1 MGDPPGALG
10 VALTSTKLGRVG
22 DFPHGARALRR
33 RALLLRELTRLARG
47 LAGAGGKIGT
57 REVLW
62 PGWTRKAHAGCLF
75 EQPHA
80 YAQEEQQHERR
91 FRVGS
96 GPALDGARSAAQ
108 VDGRNAVTHFVAK
121 RSVVQVR
128 AAQPKP
134 AARRHPDVVGSE
146 PPAPTKSGGDHVVGR
161 DFARME
167 APAAASAACVNTLAL
182 TVSFGPPG
190 LCAGS
195 LSREPESSIHLVA
208 SYASTFG
215 PVDCNRSRS
224 LRTCLTALVS
234 CAL

>member
-10 VALTSTKLGRVG
+10 VALTSTRLGHIGDFRMALGRCAV
-22 DFPHGARALRR
+22 ARCCDASS
-33 RALLLRELTRLARG
+33 
-47 LAGAGGKIGT
+47 
-57 REVLW
+57 
-62 PGWTRKAHAGCLF
+62 PGWV
-75 EQPHA
+75 
-80 YAQEEQQHERR
+80 
-91 FRVGS
+91 VG

-128 AAQPKP
+128 PAQPKP